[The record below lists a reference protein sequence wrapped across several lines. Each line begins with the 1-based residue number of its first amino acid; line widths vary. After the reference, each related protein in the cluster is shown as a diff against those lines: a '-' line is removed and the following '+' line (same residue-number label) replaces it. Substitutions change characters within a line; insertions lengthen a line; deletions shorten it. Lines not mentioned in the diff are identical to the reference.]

1 MRPLRVTL
9 VEFAP
14 AGGLFQ
20 FGYQLG
26 AAIAERGHDVELLT
40 GPRPE
45 FSSYGSFRVIPTLRT
60 WHPHEGAE
68 LPRTLRRIRRVGRA
82 GQLAVAWAQVVGHLR
97 RRQPDL
103 VLWAE
108 WRFALDAWGALLARA
123 AVPKAVMMDLAHT
136 PRPFSEQRTS
146 GSFYRGGRTLTG
158 SLAAAYSRMDAV
170 LVLGEGARR
179 QMIEDFPGLRG
190 VHVIDHGDERILSEV
205 AVSAPSTAPPQA
217 LFFGTLARYKGIP
230 ALLDAW
236 RVVRH
241 RLPQARLVIAGAT
254 VDVDVDQIRR
264 VAEEV
269 GGVDL
274 RLGYVAADD
283 VPALFAAARL
293 LVAPYRIANTSG
305 VIRVAHGF
313 GRPVVVTDVGDLAAA
328 VDHGRTGLV
337 VAPDD
342 APALAAAML
351 RLLVDSGECDRLG
364 DAGKAGLEHAAAW
377 TTVADQVLEVFRE
390 TERRLGRRA
399 LPDTGRQ

>member
-1 MRPLRVTL
+1 MRPLRVTV

-26 AAIAERGHDVELLT
+26 AAIAQRGHDVEMLT

-45 FSSYGSFRVIPTLRT
+45 FTSDGAFRVIPTLKT

-68 LPRTLRRIRRVGRA
+68 RPRAFRKLRRIGRA
-82 GQLAVAWAQVVGHLR
+82 GQLAVAWAQVVRHLR

-108 WRFALDAWGALLARA
+108 WRFALDAWGAVVARA
-123 AVPKAVMMDLAHT
+123 AVPEAVMMDLAHT

-146 GSFYRGGRTLTG
+146 GSFYRGGHVLTG
-158 SLAAAYSRMDAV
+158 SLAAAYRRMDAV
-170 LVLGEGARR
+170 LVLGEAARR
-179 QMIEDFPGLRG
+179 QMLDDFPGVRA
-190 VHVIDHGDERILSEV
+190 VHVIDHGDERILSDV
-205 AVSAPSTAPPQA
+205 AVPAPSATPPQA
-217 LFFGTLARYKGIP
+217 LFFGTLARYKGIS

-236 RVVRH
+236 RTVRR
-241 RLPQARLVIAGAT
+241 RLPEATLVIAGAT
-254 VDVDVDQIRR
+254 VDVDVDVIRR
-264 VAEEV
+264 VAAQM

-274 RLGYVAADD
+274 RLGYVAADA
-283 VPALFAAARL
+283 VPGLFAGARL

-342 APALAAAML
+342 PTALAEAML
-351 RLLVDSGECDRLG
+351 RLLADPEECDRLG
-364 DAGKAGLEHAAAW
+364 AAGKAELDRAAAW
-377 TTVADQVLEVFRE
+377 TTVADQVLEVFNRSGA
-390 TERRLGRRA
+390 R
-399 LPDTGRQ
+399 